1 MGKLMVKSDSKSAQ
15 WHRLEAG
22 EMLLIRA
29 GQHLFIEWRR
39 NGRQDKDLEAA
50 FECIWQ
56 LKRELRASKGE
67 LRAKARLRPIGE
79 AGRLSQ

>member
-1 MGKLMVKSDSKSAQ
+1 MGKLTVKSDSVGAQ
-15 WHRLEAG
+15 LARLDDG

-29 GQHLFIEWRR
+29 GQHLFIEWQR

-79 AGRLSQ
+79 AGRPS